1 MATVQLKN
9 ICKVYEGGVKAVDNV
24 NIDVKD
30 RDFVVL
36 VGPSG
41 CGKST
46 TLRMIAGLEDITS
59 GELYIDGNLVND
71 VPPKD
76 RDIAMVFQNYALY
89 PHMTVY
95 DNMAFGLKIRKFP
108 KEEIDQRVREAAKIL
123 EIEELLDRKPK
134 ALSGGQR
141 QRVAVG
147 RAIVRKPKVFLFD
160 EPLSNLDA
168 KLRVQ
173 MRAEI
178 SSLHNRLKATMI
190 YVTHDQV
197 EALTMATQIVVMKFG
212 VIQQIGGPLPLYNEP
227 NNKFVAG
234 FIGSPPM
241 NFLETAVEADGTDIY
256 VNEGS
261 FRLKVNAEQKKF
273 LTPYVGKSVTF
284 GIRPEDVTFS
294 HTPKDGETIDGHV
307 SVVEP
312 LGSET
317 HVYVATTKSQVI
329 GKIDPNIT
337 IAVDTKISLI
347 PDIAKAK
354 FFDLE
359 TEAVINS
366 SKKAAKK

>member
-9 ICKVYEGGVKAVDNV
+9 VCKVYEGGVKAVDNV
-24 NIDVKD
+24 NIDIQD
-30 RDFVVL
+30 RQFVVL

-59 GELYIDGNLVND
+59 GEIYIDGNLVND

-197 EALTMATQIVVMKFG
+197 EALTMADVIVVMKFG
-212 VIQQIGGPLPLYNEP
+212 VIQQIGGPLDLYNNP
-227 NNKFVAG
+227 QNKFVAG

-241 NFLETAVEADGTDIY
+241 NFLEAAVEADGSNIY

-261 FRLKVNAEQKKF
+261 FRLKVTAEQKKM

-294 HTPKDGETIDGHV
+294 NTPKDGETIDGTV

-317 HVYVATTKSQVI
+317 HVFVSTSRSQVV
-329 GKIDPNIT
+329 GKIEPNLVP
-337 IAVDTKISLI
+337 APDTKISLI
-347 PDIAKAK
+347 PDMVKAK

-359 TEAVINS
+359 TEQVI
-366 SKKAAKK
+366 K

>member
-1 MATVQLKN
+1 MATVTLTDITK
-9 ICKVYEGGVKAVDNV
+9 IYDGGVKAVDKA
-24 NIDVKD
+24 NIIIND
-30 RDFVVL
+30 REFVVF

-46 TLRMIAGLEDITS
+46 TLRMIAGLEDITE
-59 GELYIDGNLVND
+59 GELRIDDKLVND

-108 KEEIDQRVREAAKIL
+108 KDEIDQRVREAAKIL
-123 EIEELLDRKPK
+123 DIEELLERKPK

-178 SSLHNRLKATMI
+178 SGLHNRLKATMI

-197 EALTMATQIVVMKFG
+197 EALTMADKIVVMKLG
-212 VIQQIGGPLPLYNEP
+212 LIQQIGGPLELYNEP
-227 NNKFVAG
+227 ANKFVAG

-241 NFLETAVEADGTDIY
+241 NFLVTAIEEDGGALY
-256 VNEGS
+256 ANEGS
-261 FRLKVNAEQKKF
+261 FRIKLTDTHAKLLKS
-273 LTPYVGKSVTF
+273 YVGKSVTF

-294 HTPKDGETIDGHV
+294 HKAEDGVTINGQV

-317 HVYVATTKSQVI
+317 HVYVATSRNQVI
-329 GKIDPNIT
+329 GKIEPSVK
-337 IAVDTKISLI
+337 IAVDEPISLI
-347 PDIAKAK
+347 PNLAKAK

-359 TEAVINS
+359 TEEAIR
-366 SKKAAKK
+366 

>member
-9 ICKVYEGGVKAVDNV
+9 VCKVYEGGVKAVDNV
-24 NIDVKD
+24 NIDIQD
-30 RDFVVL
+30 RQFVVL

-59 GELYIDGNLVND
+59 GEIYIDGNLVND

-190 YVTHDQV
+190 YVTHEQV
-197 EALTMATQIVVMKFG
+197 EALTMADVIVVMKFG
-212 VIQQIGGPLPLYNEP
+212 VIQQIGGPLDLYNNP
-227 NNKFVAG
+227 QNKFVAG

-241 NFLETAVEADGTDIY
+241 NFLEAAVEADGSNIY

-261 FRLKVNAEQKKF
+261 FRLKVTAEQKKM

-294 HTPKDGETIDGHV
+294 NTPKDGETIDGTV

-317 HVYVATTKSQVI
+317 HVFVSTSRSQVV
-329 GKIDPNIT
+329 GKIEPNLVP
-337 IAVDTKISLI
+337 APDTKISLI
-347 PDIAKAK
+347 PDMVKAK

-359 TEAVINS
+359 TEQVI
-366 SKKAAKK
+366 K

>member
-9 ICKVYEGGVKAVDNV
+9 ICKVYDGGVKAVDNV
-24 NIDVKD
+24 NIDIKD
-30 RDFVVL
+30 RQFVVL

-46 TLRMIAGLEDITS
+46 TLRMVAGLEDITS

-197 EALTMATQIVVMKFG
+197 EALTMADVIVVMKFG
-212 VIQQIGGPLPLYNEP
+212 VIQQIGGPLELYNNP
-227 NNKFVAG
+227 QNKFVAG

-241 NFLETAVEADGTDIY
+241 NFLEAAVEADGSDIY

-261 FRLKVNAEQKKF
+261 FRLKVTAEQKKM

-284 GIRPEDVTFS
+284 GIRPEDVVFS
-294 HTPKDGETIDGHV
+294 NTPKDGETINGTV

-317 HVYVATTKSQVI
+317 HVFVSTSRSQVV
-329 GKIDPNIT
+329 GKIEPT
-337 IAVDTKISLI
+337 LVPKPDTKISLI
-347 PDIAKAK
+347 PDMVKAK

-359 TEAVINS
+359 TELAI
-366 SKKAAKK
+366 K